1 MADVQSVR
9 QLGFGSLLTLGLNGI
24 IGVGIFFAPTE
35 VAGRVPGP
43 AGLGVYAATALAL
56 LPIGWTYATLGGRFD
71 QDGGP
76 YVWARAAFGPKVAFA
91 VGWIAYISA
100 LFSTSAVMVGLAE
113 HAAPALGLSGGF
125 AGHAFALILLV
136 LLSCVVAVGLRPSA
150 AAWDLVTVLKLV
162 PLFALIVAFVWVR
175 PSAAPVP
182 AAARS
187 FDAFQ
192 RAMLVLVFALQ
203 GFEIV
208 PVPAGHVLRP
218 RFSVPA
224 ATLGS
229 LLLAA
234 GVYVLIHAA
243 CVWSLPNL
251 AQTEAPLVAAGRS
264 LGGSKLEWLMGIGT
278 NLSAFG
284 TALGM
289 LAMTPRY
296 LSALGTGD
304 ALGPWLS
311 KEDDRRV
318 PQRALWITFAVVLV
332 FSQWGALGELF
343 ALSSIA
349 VLAQYGVTA
358 AALLV
363 LAGRRTHG
371 LRRWHAL
378 PVPFAALAIFLIAEG
393 AKLAELVIAGA
404 VVAVGIAVVLV
415 RRALRPAGAGA

>member
-1 MADVQSVR
+1 LADVHSAR
-9 QLGFGSLLTLGLNGI
+9 QLGLGSLLALGLNGI
-24 IGVGIFFAPTE
+24 IGVGIFFAPSE
-35 VAGRVPGP
+35 VAKQVPGP
-43 AGLGVYAATALAL
+43 AGLSVYAVTAIAL

-71 QDGGP
+71 EDGGP

-100 LFSTSAVMVGLAE
+100 LFSTSAVMAGLAE
-113 HAAPALGLSGGF
+113 HAAPVFGLG
-125 AGHAFALILLV
+125 AGAGARAFALFLLA
-136 LLSCVVAVGLRPSA
+136 LLSGVVAVGLRPSA
-150 AAWDLVTVLKLV
+150 AAWDFVTVLKLV
-162 PLFALIVAFVWVR
+162 PLIALVAVFLWLR

-182 AAARS
+182 HATHS

-208 PVPAGHVLRP
+208 PVPAGHALRP
-218 RFSVPA
+218 RFSIPA

-229 LLLAA
+229 LALA
-234 GVYVLIHAA
+234 GGIYLLIHAA
-243 CVWSLPNL
+243 CVGALPNL
-251 AQTEAPLVAAGRS
+251 AGAEAPLVAAGRS
-264 LGGSKLEWLMGIGT
+264 LGGPKLEWLMGIGT

-296 LSALGTGD
+296 LAALGTRD
-304 ALGPWLS
+304 ALGSWLS
-311 KEDDRRV
+311 KEDGRRV
-318 PQRALWITFAVVLV
+318 PQRALWITAAVVLV

-343 ALSSIA
+343 ALSSIS

-363 LAGRRTHG
+363 LAGKRMHG

-378 PVPFAALAIFLIAEG
+378 PVPFAALAIFLIAQG
-393 AKLAELVIAGA
+393 ATLTELAIAGG
-404 VVAVGIAVVLV
+404 VVAVGIAVVLL
-415 RRALRPAGAGA
+415 RRTLRPRLPQ